1 MMKVK
6 SMPRFLTAL
15 ACLALLFAIPTTS
28 WEASTSANL
37 AITVSSGGTSGGAG
51 GGPNAALFAAPYYTC
66 STNRYL
72 ATNGSDSNDGT
83 TRTTGGG
90 HGPWLTLANANYL
103 SQGTCINIQAGTY
116 TVNAQSVSL
125 ASGQG
130 ASLPGGY
137 LVIRSD
143 GSFGGGSTAVDGAI
157 FKAPTTVDYNAMIGL
172 GSNYIIIDGLE
183 LDGSHPDDG
192 GNTIG
197 LQGPGIMTFTHE
209 HVKILNSKIHNLGP
223 VVLPTLEV
231 VLGAAISLKGL

>member
-1 MMKVK
+1 MARPGRPGV
-6 SMPRFLTAL
+6 
-15 ACLALLFAIPTTS
+15 
-28 WEASTSANL
+28 
-37 AITVSSGGTSGGAG
+37 
-51 GGPNAALFAAPYYTC
+51 
-66 STNRYL
+66 
-72 ATNGSDSNDGT
+72 
-83 TRTTGGG
+83 G
-90 HGPWLTLANANYL
+90 HGPWLTLANANNL

-137 LVIRSD
+137 LVIWSD
-143 GSFGGGSTAVDGAI
+143 GSFGRGSTAVDGTI

-197 LQGPGIMTFTHE
+197 LQGPGIMSFTHE
-209 HVKILNSKIHNLGP
+209 HVKILNSKIHNF
-223 VVLPTLEV
+223 
-231 VLGAAISLKGL
+231 GASGIANSGSSAGGGDFFEWAYNGVYISSMASGFSESGINIYVPIQDDAGAMARSW